1 MRLLFALIGIFSVS
15 ACQTYVVKDLDLIRP
30 DYLTGYKTK
39 EVFDAEKLNKTLPQA
54 RLKEEVVSNVQTT
67 SEIVQIKGVSV
78 EVREAKTTV
87 LYFGGNLT
95 HVDENAPHLSKIAAS
110 CPINFATF
118 DYRGYGRSNGQ
129 PDVLILKGDALRIYD
144 HVREQTSGKLIV
156 HGFSLGSFIAAYIA
170 ANRPVDGLVLEGSST
185 HPDEL
190 VNAQI
195 PWYFKPFVT
204 VKISDNLKTISNTQ
218 AVSDYVG
225 KVLVI
230 TGEKDTSTPARLG
243 RALFE
248 SIPSQEKE
256 YIMVPNGTHDNLM
269 SNPQV
274 QTSYCNLVQ
283 KVTLS

>member
-1 MRLLFALIGIFSVS
+1 MRFLFALISIFSLS
-15 ACQTYVVKDLDLIRP
+15 ACQTYVVRDLDLIRP

-39 EVFDAEKLNKTLPQA
+39 EVFDAEKLNKTLPEA
-54 RLKEEVVSNVQTT
+54 RLKEEVISANQMN
-67 SEIVQIKGVSV
+67 SEIVQIKGLSV
-78 EVREAKTTV
+78 VLPEAKTTV

-110 CPINFATF
+110 CPVNFATF

-129 PDVLILKGDALRIYD
+129 PDALVLKDDSLRIYD
-144 HVREQTSGKLIV
+144 HVRAKISGKLVV
-156 HGFSLGSFIAAYIA
+156 HGFSLGSFMAAYIA
-170 ANRPVDGLVLEGSST
+170 ANRSVDGLVLEGSST
-185 HPDEL
+185 YPDEL

-204 VKISDNLKTISNTQ
+204 VTVSDNLKTISNTQ
-218 AVSDYVG
+218 AVSNFVG

-230 TGEKDTSTPARLG
+230 TGEKDTSTPAYLG

-256 YIMVPNGTHDNLM
+256 YIMVPNGTHNNLM

-274 QTSYCNLVQ
+274 QVSYCKLVQ
-283 KVTLS
+283 